1 LLNKI
6 LTLDRTD
13 NEKPRLEG
21 ITSIIDKLQ
30 PLNIEN
36 FKNIVSYVDSV
47 KIPQSCFLL
56 YSPSE
61 LERRIKFYHE
71 HNISVAIDSKIT
83 DYALTNNTLNEYLRE
98 LLSFGFNI
106 IEVEVNMNNNF
117 DENQKFLDIS
127 NSFNIE
133 LQWKFNQKNS
143 GNNIY
148 NENIFEKIQE
158 LLKISKTKI
167 ILEIDQKVDLNIF
180 NKNTNW
186 RFISSLMSTYSQSNF
201 IFETDIESL
210 QINLIAK
217 FGERVNLGLID
228 PFQVGL
234 IEWARRKDYSKLEN
248 SVDKQ
253 TPSVFPN
260 ILGGPSI
267 KFIYFIIKSLHP
279 IDQTELMRISELP
292 RRTVQASISELKRQ
306 GVIFEILDPKDARKK
321 IYELS
326 SPSI

>member
-1 LLNKI
+1 M

-30 PLNIEN
+30 PLDIEN

-56 YSPSE
+56 YSPTE

-98 LLSFGFNI
+98 ILSFGFNI

-117 DENQKFLDIS
+117 DDNQKITEIS
-127 NSFNIE
+127 NSFGIE
-133 LQWKFNQKNS
+133 LQWKFNKKNS

-148 NENIFEKIQE
+148 HNNIFEKIRE
-158 LLKISKTKI
+158 LLKISKTKM
-167 ILEIDQKVDLNIF
+167 ILGIDQKVDLNIL
-180 NKNTNW
+180 NRGTDW
-186 RFISSLMSTYSQSNF
+186 RFISSLISTYSQSNF

-210 QINLIAK
+210 QINLISK

-234 IEWARRKDYSKLEN
+234 IEWSRRKDYSKLEK
-248 SVDKQ
+248 SFDKQ
-253 TPSVFPN
+253 STFNMRN
-260 ILGGPSI
+260 ISGGPSV
-267 KFIYFIIKSLHP
+267 KFIYFILKSLHP

-326 SPSI
+326 SLAV

>member
-1 LLNKI
+1 M

-13 NEKPRLEG
+13 NEKPRLDG

-30 PLNIEN
+30 PVNIEN

-106 IEVEVNMNNNF
+106 IEVEVNMNNNI
-117 DENQKFLDIS
+117 DENQKMIDIS

-133 LQWKFNQKNS
+133 LQWKFNKKNS

-186 RFISSLMSTYSQSNF
+186 RFISSLISTYSQSNF

-253 TPSVFPN
+253 TTASIFPN

-321 IYELS
+321 IYELR

>member
-1 LLNKI
+1 M
-6 LTLDRTD
+6 LTLDRSD

-56 YSPSE
+56 YSPTE

-83 DYALTNNTLNEYLRE
+83 DYALANNNFNEYIRE

-106 IEVEVNMNNNF
+106 LEVEINVNNNF
-117 DENQKFLDIS
+117 YDNQKISDIA
-127 NSFNIE
+127 NSFDLE
-133 LQWKFNQKNS
+133 LQWKFNQKKL
-143 GNNIY
+143 GNDIY
-148 NENIFEKIQE
+148 NENIFEKIKE
-158 LLKISKTKI
+158 LLQVNKTKI
-167 ILEIDQKVDLNIF
+167 ILELDQKVNINIF
-180 NKNTNW
+180 NKNTDW
-186 RFISSLMSTYSQSNF
+186 RFISSLISTYSQSNF

-210 QINLIAK
+210 QINLISK

-228 PFQVGL
+228 PFHVGL
-234 IEWARRKDYSKLEN
+234 IEWARRKVYSKLDE
-248 SVDKQ
+248 SFDKQ
-253 TPSVFPN
+253 STSNFRN
-260 ILGGPSI
+260 ISGGPSV

-306 GVIFEILDPKDARKK
+306 GVIFEILDPNDARKK

-326 SPSI
+326 PLAK

>member
-1 LLNKI
+1 M
-6 LTLDRTD
+6 LTLDRSD

-56 YSPSE
+56 YSPTE

-83 DYALTNNTLNEYLRE
+83 DYALANNNFNEYIRE

-106 IEVEVNMNNNF
+106 LEVEINVNNNF
-117 DENQKFLDIS
+117 YDNQKISDIA
-127 NSFNIE
+127 NSFDLE
-133 LQWKFNQKNS
+133 LQWKFNQKKL
-143 GNNIY
+143 GNDIY
-148 NENIFEKIQE
+148 YENIFEKIKE
-158 LLKISKTKI
+158 LLQVSKTKI
-167 ILEIDQKVDLNIF
+167 ILELDQKVNINIF
-180 NKNTNW
+180 NKNTDW
-186 RFISSLMSTYSQSNF
+186 RFISSLISTYSQSNF

-210 QINLIAK
+210 QINLISK

-228 PFQVGL
+228 PFHVGL
-234 IEWARRKDYSKLEN
+234 IEWARRKVYSKLDE
-248 SVDKQ
+248 SFDKQ
-253 TPSVFPN
+253 STSNFRN
-260 ILGGPSI
+260 ISGGPSV
-267 KFIYFIIKSLHP
+267 KFIYFIIKSIHP

-306 GVIFEILDPKDARKK
+306 GVIFEILDPNDARKK

-326 SPSI
+326 PLAK

>member
-1 LLNKI
+1 M
-6 LTLDRTD
+6 LTLDRSD

-56 YSPSE
+56 YSPTE

-83 DYALTNNTLNEYLRE
+83 DYALANNTFNEYMRE

-106 IEVEVNMNNNF
+106 IEVEINVNNNF
-117 DENQKFLDIS
+117 YDNQKISDIA
-127 NSFNIE
+127 NSFDLE
-133 LQWKFNQKNS
+133 LQWKFNQKKL
-143 GNNIY
+143 GNDIY
-148 NENIFEKIQE
+148 NENIFEKIKE
-158 LLKISKTKI
+158 LLQVSKTKI
-167 ILEIDQKVDLNIF
+167 ILELDQKVNINIF
-180 NKNTNW
+180 NKNTDW
-186 RFISSLMSTYSQSNF
+186 RFISSLISTYSQSNF

-210 QINLIAK
+210 QMNLISK

-228 PFQVGL
+228 PFHVGL
-234 IEWARRKDYSKLEN
+234 IEWARRKVYSKLDE
-248 SVDKQ
+248 SFDKQ
-253 TPSVFPN
+253 STSNFRN
-260 ILGGPSI
+260 ISGGPSV
-267 KFIYFIIKSLHP
+267 KFIYFIIKSIHP

-306 GVIFEILDPKDARKK
+306 GVIFEILDPNDARKK

-326 SPSI
+326 PLAK

>member
-1 LLNKI
+1 M
-6 LTLDRTD
+6 LTLDRSD

-56 YSPSE
+56 YSPTE

-83 DYALTNNTLNEYLRE
+83 DYALANNNFNEYIRE

-106 IEVEVNMNNNF
+106 LEVEINVNNNF
-117 DENQKFLDIS
+117 YDNQKISDIA
-127 NSFNIE
+127 NSFDLE
-133 LQWKFNQKNS
+133 LQWKFNQKKL
-143 GNNIY
+143 GNDIY
-148 NENIFEKIQE
+148 NENIFQKIKE
-158 LLKISKTKI
+158 LLQVSKTKI
-167 ILEIDQKVDLNIF
+167 ILELDQKMNINIF
-180 NKNTNW
+180 NKNTDW
-186 RFISSLMSTYSQSNF
+186 RFISSLISTYSQSNF

-210 QINLIAK
+210 QINLISK

-228 PFQVGL
+228 PFHVGL
-234 IEWARRKDYSKLEN
+234 IEWARRKVYSKLDE
-248 SVDKQ
+248 SFDKQ
-253 TPSVFPN
+253 STSNFRN
-260 ILGGPSI
+260 ISGGPSV
-267 KFIYFIIKSLHP
+267 KFIYFIIKSIHP

-306 GVIFEILDPKDARKK
+306 GVIFEILDPNDARKK

-326 SPSI
+326 PLAK

>member
-1 LLNKI
+1 M
-6 LTLDRTD
+6 LTLDRSD

-56 YSPSE
+56 YSPTE

-83 DYALTNNTLNEYLRE
+83 DYALANNNFNEYIRE

-106 IEVEVNMNNNF
+106 LEVEINVNNNF
-117 DENQKFLDIS
+117 YDNQKISDIA
-127 NSFNIE
+127 NSFDLE
-133 LQWKFNQKNS
+133 LQWKFNQKKL
-143 GNNIY
+143 GNDIY
-148 NENIFEKIQE
+148 NENIFEKIKE
-158 LLKISKTKI
+158 LLQVSKTKI
-167 ILEIDQKVDLNIF
+167 ILELDQKVNINIF
-180 NKNTNW
+180 NKNTDW
-186 RFISSLMSTYSQSNF
+186 RFISSLISTYSQSNF

-210 QINLIAK
+210 QINLISK

-228 PFQVGL
+228 PFHVGL
-234 IEWARRKDYSKLEN
+234 IEWARRKVYSKLDE
-248 SVDKQ
+248 SFDKQ
-253 TPSVFPN
+253 STSNFRN
-260 ILGGPSI
+260 ISGGPSV
-267 KFIYFIIKSLHP
+267 KFIYFIIKSIHP

-306 GVIFEILDPKDARKK
+306 GVIFEILDPNDARKK

-326 SPSI
+326 PLAK

>member
-1 LLNKI
+1 M
-6 LTLDRTD
+6 LTLDRSD

-56 YSPSE
+56 YSPTE

-83 DYALTNNTLNEYLRE
+83 DYALANNNFNEYIRE

-106 IEVEVNMNNNF
+106 LEVEINVNNNF
-117 DENQKFLDIS
+117 YDNQKISDIA
-127 NSFNIE
+127 NSFDLE
-133 LQWKFNQKNS
+133 LQWKFNQKKL
-143 GNNIY
+143 GNDIY
-148 NENIFEKIQE
+148 NENIFEKIKE
-158 LLKISKTKI
+158 LLQVSKTKI
-167 ILEIDQKVDLNIF
+167 ILELDQKVNINIF
-180 NKNTNW
+180 NKNTDW
-186 RFISSLMSTYSQSNF
+186 RFISSLISTYSQSNF

-210 QINLIAK
+210 QINLISK

-228 PFQVGL
+228 PFHVGL
-234 IEWARRKDYSKLEN
+234 IEWARRKVYSKLDE
-248 SVDKQ
+248 SFDKQ
-253 TPSVFPN
+253 SNSNFRN
-260 ILGGPSI
+260 ISGGPSV

-292 RRTVQASISELKRQ
+292 RRTIQASISELKRQ
-306 GVIFEILDPKDARKK
+306 GVIFEILDPNDARKK

-326 SPSI
+326 PLAK

>member
-1 LLNKI
+1 M
-6 LTLDRTD
+6 LTLDRSD

-56 YSPSE
+56 YSPTE

-83 DYALTNNTLNEYLRE
+83 DYALANNNFNEYIRE

-106 IEVEVNMNNNF
+106 LEVEINVNNNF
-117 DENQKFLDIS
+117 YDNQKISDIA
-127 NSFNIE
+127 NSFDLE
-133 LQWKFNQKNS
+133 LQWKFNQKKL
-143 GNNIY
+143 GNDIY
-148 NENIFEKIQE
+148 NENIFEKIKE
-158 LLKISKTKI
+158 LLQVSKTKI
-167 ILEIDQKVDLNIF
+167 ILELDQKVNINIF
-180 NKNTNW
+180 NKNTDW
-186 RFISSLMSTYSQSNF
+186 RFVSSLISTYSQSNF

-210 QINLIAK
+210 QINLISK

-228 PFQVGL
+228 PFHVGL
-234 IEWARRKDYSKLEN
+234 IEWARRKVYSKLDE
-248 SVDKQ
+248 SFDKQ
-253 TPSVFPN
+253 STSNFRN
-260 ILGGPSI
+260 ISGGPSV
-267 KFIYFIIKSLHP
+267 KFIYFIIKSIHP

-306 GVIFEILDPKDARKK
+306 GVIFEILDPNDARKK

-326 SPSI
+326 PLAK

>member
-1 LLNKI
+1 M

-13 NEKPRLEG
+13 NEKPRLDG

-83 DYALTNNTLNEYLRE
+83 DYALTKNTLNEYLRE

-106 IEVEVNMNNNF
+106 IEVEVNMNNNI
-117 DENQKFLDIS
+117 DENQKMIDIS

-133 LQWKFNQKNS
+133 LQWKFNKNNS

-186 RFISSLMSTYSQSNF
+186 RFISSLISTYSQSNF

-253 TPSVFPN
+253 TTASIFPN

-321 IYELS
+321 IYELR

>member
-1 LLNKI
+1 M

-30 PLNIEN
+30 PLDIEN

-56 YSPSE
+56 YSPTE

-71 HNISVAIDSKIT
+71 HNIAVAIDSKIT

-98 LLSFGFNI
+98 ILSFGFNI
-106 IEVEVNMNNNF
+106 IEVEVNMNNNL
-117 DENQKFLDIS
+117 DDNQKITEIS
-127 NSFNIE
+127 NSFGIE
-133 LQWKFNQKNS
+133 LQWKFNKKNS
-143 GNNIY
+143 GNNRY
-148 NENIFEKIQE
+148 HNNIFEKIRE

-167 ILEIDQKVDLNIF
+167 ILEIDQKVDLNIL
-180 NKNTNW
+180 NKSTDW
-186 RFISSLMSTYSQSNF
+186 RFISSLISTYSQSNF

-210 QINLIAK
+210 QINLISK

-234 IEWARRKDYSKLEN
+234 IEWSRRKDYSKLEK
-248 SVDKQ
+248 SFDKQ
-253 TPSVFPN
+253 STFNLRN
-260 ILGGPSI
+260 ISGGPSV
-267 KFIYFIIKSLHP
+267 KFIYYILKSLHP

-326 SPSI
+326 SLAV

>member
-1 LLNKI
+1 M

-13 NEKPRLEG
+13 NEKPRLDG

-106 IEVEVNMNNNF
+106 IEVEVNMNNNI
-117 DENQKFLDIS
+117 DENQKMIDIS

-133 LQWKFNQKNS
+133 LQWKFNKKNS

-186 RFISSLMSTYSQSNF
+186 RFISSLISTYSQSNF

-217 FGERVNLGLID
+217 FGERVNLGSID

-253 TPSVFPN
+253 TTASIFPN

-321 IYELS
+321 IYELR

>member
-1 LLNKI
+1 M
-6 LTLDRTD
+6 LTLDRSD

-56 YSPSE
+56 YSPTE

-83 DYALTNNTLNEYLRE
+83 DYALANNNFNEYIRE

-106 IEVEVNMNNNF
+106 LEVEINLNNNF
-117 DENQKFLDIS
+117 YDNQKISDIA
-127 NSFNIE
+127 NSFDLE
-133 LQWKFNQKNS
+133 LQWKFNQKKL
-143 GNNIY
+143 GNDIY
-148 NENIFEKIQE
+148 NENIFEKIKE
-158 LLKISKTKI
+158 LLQVSKTKI
-167 ILEIDQKVDLNIF
+167 ILELDQKVNINIF
-180 NKNTNW
+180 NKNTDW
-186 RFISSLMSTYSQSNF
+186 RFISSLISTYSQSNF

-210 QINLIAK
+210 QINLISK

-228 PFQVGL
+228 PFHVGL
-234 IEWARRKDYSKLEN
+234 IEWARRKVYSKLDE
-248 SVDKQ
+248 SFDKQ
-253 TPSVFPN
+253 STSNYRN
-260 ILGGPSI
+260 ISGGPSV
-267 KFIYFIIKSLHP
+267 KFIYFIIKSIHP

-306 GVIFEILDPKDARKK
+306 GVIFEILDPNDARKK

-326 SPSI
+326 LLAK